1 MVWSGLG
8 LGLVLTGGD
17 GGLVWLG
24 LGLMLTGG
32 DGGLV
37 WLAAQAGLSPRCS
50 KGVFSSA
57 QSTVYFQLH
66 FSFTVLLQPL
76 CAVACSNFCAHAK
89 QS

>member
-37 WLAAQAGLSPRCS
+37 WVR
-50 KGVFSSA
+50 VRVSA
-57 QSTVYFQLH
+57 
-66 FSFTVLLQPL
+66 
-76 CAVACSNFCAHAK
+76 NWW
-89 QS
+89 